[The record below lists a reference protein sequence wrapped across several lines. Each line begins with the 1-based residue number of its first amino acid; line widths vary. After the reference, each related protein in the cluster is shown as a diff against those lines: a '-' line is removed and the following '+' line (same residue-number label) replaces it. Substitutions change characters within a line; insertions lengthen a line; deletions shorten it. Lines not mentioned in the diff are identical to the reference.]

1 MKKRFDKK
9 YQFLPAA
16 LMLSC
21 LVCGCGNAEVKS
33 AEATSV
39 VTEAV
44 VTEVVATEAA
54 IVTEN
59 VKMVSDYAIDI
70 VTDIATTQY
79 FTEEAVAEE
88 DINTILLSGINAP
101 SAMNGQKWHFSAITD
116 TEVLQRIA
124 DGMGGGMPPAGFA
137 PDGMTPPAMPDGK
150 APTMPEPPALGAP
163 DGNAPAASGGGSKA
177 VKAGVGDVPLAIVI
191 SGAAGSELDAGLAC
205 QNMSVTAQLLGYG
218 TKIVTSATMALNGA
232 SQEEY
237 KELLGIPDEY
247 TAIAVL
253 LIGHED
259 TSVDE
264 TMDGYTGASVRNPF
278 DEKVTYVTP

>member
-9 YQFLPAA
+9 YQLLPAA
-16 LMLSC
+16 LLLSC

-33 AEATSV
+33 VETTAAA
-39 VTEAV
+39 TEAV
-44 VTEVVATEAA
+44 VTEAAVTETATEAA
-54 IVTEN
+54 VAAEN
-59 VKMVSDYAIDI
+59 VETVSDFAIDI

-79 FTEEAVAEE
+79 FTDEAVEEE
-88 DINTILLSGINAP
+88 DINTILLAGINAP

-116 TEVLQRIA
+116 TEVLQKIA

-137 PDGMTPPAMPDGK
+137 PDGMTPPAMP
-150 APTMPEPPALGAP
+150 
-163 DGNAPAASGGGSKA
+163 GGGSKA
-177 VKAGVGDVPLAIVI
+177 VKAGIGDVPLAIVI

-218 TKIVTSATMALNGA
+218 TKIVTSTTMALNGA
-232 SQEEY
+232 NQKEY
-237 KELLGIPDEY
+237 KELLGIPGEY

-264 TMDGYTGASVRNPF
+264 TMDGYTGASARNPF
-278 DEKVTYVTP
+278 DEMVTYVTP